1 MCVFLCRTPPFSSEE
16 EADEDDIK
24 QLYIS
29 SELLEKQSK
38 TSTSK
43 GNASQ
48 MASDKSDMDGAEE
61 SEIEEIETPTKTSKG
76 FCTTFY
82 THVLTGCASFCI
94 CWCFCVR
101 NITKAGYLVLCM
113 CVCNLLVW

>member
-76 FCTTFY
+76 FCTTFVY
-82 THVLTGCASFCI
+82 ACFNRLCI
-94 CWCFCVR
+94 ILHLLIF
-101 NITKAGYLVLCM
+101 LC
-113 CVCNLLVW
+113 